1 MGNKRKGHA
10 SCHVG
15 KKRFTGNQFVAVAHE
30 AVSSDSES
38 DDGSG
43 SDGQRRD
50 LCASEKK
57 LGDVPP
63 WMLSSSQTSDEEEA
77 ASSNP
82 DSSCNEEEDQ
92 FSACQAS
99 ELSGNRIVNLGELQ
113 KFFSATAV
121 CKNCSSG
128 ELTIHEVAR
137 EGLVPFVAVEC
148 SNCCTGGKMFA
159 LGNKDASSKFFDV
172 NRWSVLAMRRI
183 GRGYASLKKFCGV
196 MDMPG
201 PITERNY
208 GRHQRTL
215 RDAAVAVAEQSMS
228 RAAEE
233 THQLS
238 ANRYPDVEG
247 PASMAVTFDGTWM
260 RRGFSSL
267 YGVFSCIAWDTG
279 RIVDLDVCSKFC
291 QACNMKKYKLE
302 QGKITPA
309 EFGEWEQEHQGT
321 CCANSTCSSPAM
333 ESHAAVSLW
342 TRSVQSRN
350 LMYTTY
356 IGDGDS
362 KGYSAV
368 LEADPYG
375 PNHPVQKEECIGH
388 VQKRVGTGLRKLKKD
403 LKGKKLDDGKPIGGA
418 GRLSDHLIDMLQ
430 TYYGMAIRE
439 HSKDLQGMARA
450 IWAGVMHRVSSDAK
464 P

>member
-1 MGNKRKGHA
+1 M
-10 SCHVG
+10 
-15 KKRFTGNQFVAVAHE
+15 AVAHE

-43 SDGQRRD
+43 SDGQRCD

-63 WMLSSSQTSDEEEA
+63 WMLSRSSPETSDEEEA

-82 DSSCNEEEDQ
+82 DSNCNEEEDQ

-121 CKNCSSG
+121 CKNSSG
-128 ELTIHEVAR
+128 KLTIHEVAR

-238 ANRYPDVEG
+238 ANRDQDVEG
-247 PASMAVTFDGTWM
+247 PASMAVTLDGTWM

-267 YGVFSCIAWDTG
+267 YGVF
-279 RIVDLDVCSKFC
+279 
-291 QACNMKKYKLE
+291 
-302 QGKITPA
+302 
-309 EFGEWEQEHQGT
+309 
-321 CCANSTCSSPAM
+321 
-333 ESHAAVSLW
+333 
-342 TRSVQSRN
+342 
-350 LMYTTY
+350 
-356 IGDGDS
+356 
-362 KGYSAV
+362 
-368 LEADPYG
+368 
-375 PNHPVQKEECIGH
+375 
-388 VQKRVGTGLRKLKKD
+388 
-403 LKGKKLDDGKPIGGA
+403 
-418 GRLSDHLIDMLQ
+418 
-430 TYYGMAIRE
+430 
-439 HSKDLQGMARA
+439 
-450 IWAGVMHRVSSDAK
+450 
-464 P
+464 